1 VSGAPVPA
9 TAPAEP
15 LTPEPL
21 TPFKRGLAASIRAVA
36 RSLARVRVVGAEALP
51 REGPLIVVA
60 NHLSNLDPILVAAWL
75 QPALGRPIHFM
86 AKEQLFRWPLAPLLR
101 AYGTILVRAG
111 GRDVEAYRAGLD
123 VLERGGV
130 LGIFPEG
137 TRSRSGAMQEALP
150 GAAMLAL
157 RGGVPILPVG
167 LTGTDR
173 LLGRGSWI
181 PRIGCR
187 VTIRVGQPFRLDAGT
202 PVAGSSAPAP
212 DRRAAIHA
220 GTDRIMSSI
229 AALLPQDRPGSPT

>member
-1 VSGAPVPA
+1 VSGAPLPA
-9 TAPAEP
+9 TAPAEA

-21 TPFKRGLAASIRAVA
+21 TPFKRGLAASIRALA

-101 AYGTILVRAG
+101 AYGTILVKAG

-137 TRSRSGAMQEALP
+137 TRSRTRTLRDALP

-157 RGGVPILPVG
+157 RAGVPILPIG
-167 LTGTDR
+167 IDGTDE
-173 LLGRGSWI
+173 LLGRDSWS
-181 PRIGCR
+181 PRIGTR
-187 VTIRVGQPFRLDAGT
+187 VTLQVGEPFTLETDARPGRH
-202 PVAGSSAPAP
+202 
-212 DRRAAIHA
+212 RREAVDAA
-220 GTDRIMSSI
+220 TERIMASI
-229 AALLPQDRPGSPT
+229 AALLPADHR